1 MFEQLIDL
9 VSNAS
14 AWAYAA
20 IFLVAAFDAL
30 LPIVPSETAVI
41 TAGVVAST
49 GELAIGL
56 VIVCAAVGAAAGDN
70 AAYALGRRYGN
81 HLTRRSGRSLVSPK
95 RLAWAEQQLQTRG
108 TQLLIVGRFVPGG
121 RTAVTLTAGTVRIPW
136 RRFLLLDAAAAT
148 LWASYAAALG
158 YFGGAAFQENPWRG
172 LVLALAVA
180 SAAALVVEVV
190 RRIRR
195 RQ

>member
-1 MFEQLIDL
+1 MFQQLVDV

-20 IFLVAAFDAL
+20 ILLVAAFDAL

-41 TAGVVAST
+41 TAGVVAAA

-56 VIVCAAVGAAAGDN
+56 VVVGAAVGAATGDN
-70 AAYALGRRYGN
+70 AAYGLGRRYGN
-81 HLTRRSGRSLVSPK
+81 HLTRRGGRALVSPD
-95 RLAWAEQQLQTRG
+95 RLAWAERQLAIRG
-108 TQLLIVGRFVPGG
+108 SELLVVARFVPGG
-121 RTAVTLTAGTVRIPW
+121 RTAVTLTAGAVRFRW

-148 LWASYAAALG
+148 LWGTYAAALG
-158 YFGGAAFQENPWRG
+158 YFGGAAFKENPWRG
-172 LVLALAVA
+172 LVLALSVA
-180 SAAALVVEVV
+180 FLAALVVEIV
-190 RRIRR
+190 RRLRR